1 MVDKGKERVQIQCRG
16 LLCDRREFCN
26 DFLWVVNPK
35 GELVTKAVKLD
46 DGGVGFKGVNMI
58 TVQFVPSMH
67 AIAATTN
74 DQELLLIP
82 SDLSIGAN
90 SMAVTNQNSNV

>member
-1 MVDKGKERVQIQCRG
+1 LGT
-16 LLCDRREFCN
+16 

-58 TVQFVPSMH
+58 TVQFGHLFHHS
-67 AIAATTN
+67 T
-74 DQELLLIP
+74 QCLQGLRELRMIRP
-82 SDLSIGAN
+82 EVTGAVVFEQIGNYICGAN
-90 SMAVTNQNSNV
+90 RNSDSRDHISKHI